1 MREPPTHSHHVV
13 LSSPCYYR
21 LRVPRLVPESL
32 DMRREA
38 VRELIA
44 FLEPIPPPAPRFS
57 DFGLAL
63 MSLHFGMCRSAA
75 VALKVRPQC
84 GQGTKSGSGVDAT
97 VGIVLRSLPSLIAFC
112 TCRFAFI
119 ASRSALDFFFQ
130 LSFFFS
136 FISFSLGLPPRR
148 SAFSASFTNF
158 AASVPATLV
167 CPC

>member
-1 MREPPTHSHHVV
+1 MQEPPTLTPSTIAA
-13 LSSPCYYR
+13 CYYR
-21 LRVPRLVPESL
+21 LRVPRLVPESP

-84 GQGTKSGSGVDAT
+84 GQGTKSGSGVDDRWYRAQ
-97 VGIVLRSLPSLIAFC
+97 VLALLDCFLYLPIRLHRVAEC
-112 TCRFAFI
+112 AR
-119 ASRSALDFFFQ
+119 L
-130 LSFFFS
+130 
-136 FISFSLGLPPRR
+136 
-148 SAFSASFTNF
+148 
-158 AASVPATLV
+158 
-167 CPC
+167 